1 MMLHAHIFT
10 YATDCDGPIS
20 REYVM
25 TMNDDE
31 LAGQDEP
38 NWFGDIDFVNR
49 VVCSIS
55 SFYAIWH
62 GGVLTVEVLGDEYG
76 SEKRFTW
83 SEDTE
88 EGSRNHVAII
98 CENDDCDLE
107 ISSYR
112 DHRAESMGY

>member
-1 MMLHAHIFT
+1 MLHAHIYT
-10 YATDCDGPIS
+10 YTTDCDGPIS
-20 REYVM
+20 RDYVM

-49 VVCSIS
+49 VAVSIA
-55 SFYAIWH
+55 SFYATCR
-62 GGVLTVEVLGDEYG
+62 GGVLTVKVLDDEYG
-76 SEKRFTW
+76 NEKRFTW

-88 EGSRNHVAII
+88 EGSRCNTAII
-98 CENDDCDLE
+98 CEAESCDLDA
-107 ISSYR
+107 SSYR